1 MISKLSLKAHHCGN
15 AQLSSKC
22 KVNVLPRDDHDE
34 VVEEAEA
41 NERKRVVISQLF

>member
-1 MISKLSLKAHHCGN
+1 MISKLSLKAHHCGD
-15 AQLSSKC
+15 AKLSSKC

-34 VVEEAEA
+34 VVEEAET